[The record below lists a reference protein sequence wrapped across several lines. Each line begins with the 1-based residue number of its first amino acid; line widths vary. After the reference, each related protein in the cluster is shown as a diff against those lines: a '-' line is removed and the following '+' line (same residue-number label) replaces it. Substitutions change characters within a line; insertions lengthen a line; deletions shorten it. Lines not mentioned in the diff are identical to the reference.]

1 MNYNVYTV
9 PDQEEITCS
18 IGDAMVH
25 STDVSSII
33 EDTYFETIINDIDR
47 ENLIQMASELIYDS
61 AKIIMSGN
69 DILGGDIF
77 DGLTG
82 KNQEKKEI
90 HFGSRYTKYDK
101 PKFD

>member
-1 MNYNVYTV
+1 MNYNAYTV

-47 ENLIQMASELIYDS
+47 ENLIQMASELNYDS
-61 AKIIMSGN
+61 TKIIMSGN
-69 DILGGDIF
+69 DILGSDIF
-77 DGLTG
+77 NGLTG
-82 KNQEKKEI
+82 KN
-90 HFGSRYTKYDK
+90 
-101 PKFD
+101 